1 MAECQSEGGE
11 IMPISLLLAL
21 PLRIFRLS
29 YGPAQALTLISFP
42 SFRPFVVHLPVLGF
56 FLRRGGHKI
65 PTLHPSL
72 HL

>member
-1 MAECQSEGGE
+1 
-11 IMPISLLLAL
+11 MPTSLLLTL
-21 PLRIFRLS
+21 PPRIFRLS

-42 SFRPFVVHLPVLGF
+42 SFRPFAGPGF